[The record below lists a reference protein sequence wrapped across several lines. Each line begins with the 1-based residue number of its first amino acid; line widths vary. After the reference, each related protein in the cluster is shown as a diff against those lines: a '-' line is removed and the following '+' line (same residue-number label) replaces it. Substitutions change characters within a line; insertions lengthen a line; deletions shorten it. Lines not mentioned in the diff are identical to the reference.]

1 MKFSALDLAP
11 EIQQALD
18 ASGYSQMTPVQEQAI
33 VPARRGK
40 DLLANAQTGT
50 GKTAAFSL
58 PILQQMV
65 DRPQP
70 TESGYPRALILT
82 PTRELAEQ
90 LADTIKRY
98 AQFLPLNVTA
108 LYGGVNMEGQAK
120 KLKTGVDVLISTP
133 GRLLEHVVQC
143 NVSLAKVEF
152 AVLDEA
158 DRMLDMGFV
167 ADVST
172 LLQQTSSHRQTL
184 MFSATISPTVN
195 ELAKQLM
202 NKHEVIRVAKVN
214 ATADTVEHVVYPVE
228 EKRKADLF
236 AELIDKHQ
244 WFQVLVFTSTKAQA
258 DELMTDLKI
267 DGIPAVVCHGDKTQG
282 SRRRAIAD
290 FKEGKIQVLVATEVA
305 ARGLDIQGL
314 ELVVNYNLP
323 YLAEDYVHRIGRTG
337 RAGAKGK
344 AISFVSREEEQA
356 LDNIE
361 YLIGARIKRINMPG
375 YEVGSRDNLRKTI
388 KKKVRKFKT
397 KSNKA
402 TKTKILR
409 SKAGTSK
416 PSAKKKKNR

>member
-290 FKEGKIQVLVATEVA
+290 FKEGKTQVLVATEVA

-361 YLIGARIKRINMPG
+361 HLIGARIKRINMPG

-409 SKAGTSK
+409 SKTGTSK
-416 PSAKKKKNR
+416 PSAKKKKR

>member
-18 ASGYSQMTPVQEQAI
+18 ACGYSQMTPVQEQAI

-58 PILQQMV
+58 PILQQMT
-65 DRPQP
+65 DSPKP
-70 TESGYPRALILT
+70 TESGYPRTLILT

-90 LADTIKRY
+90 LAETIKRY
-98 AQFLPLNVTA
+98 AQFLPLTVTA
-108 LYGGVNMEGQAK
+108 FYGGVNMEGQAK
-120 KLKTGVDVLISTP
+120 KLRAGVDILISTP

-143 NVSLAKVEF
+143 NVSLKKVEF
-152 AVLDEA
+152 VVLDEA

-167 ADVST
+167 ADVNT
-172 LLQQTSSHRQTL
+172 LLQQTSTKRQTL
-184 MFSATISPTVN
+184 MFSATVTPTVN
-195 ELAKQLM
+195 EFAKQLM
-202 NKHEVIRVAKVN
+202 TKHQVIRVAKVN
-214 ATADTVEHVVYPVE
+214 ATADTVDHVVYPVE

-236 AELIDKHQ
+236 SELINKHQ

-290 FKEGKIQVLVATEVA
+290 FKEGKVQVLVATEVA

-344 AISFVSREEEQA
+344 AISFVSRAEEQA
-356 LDNIE
+356 LESIE
-361 YLIGARIKRINMPG
+361 HLIGARIKRINQPG
-375 YEVGSRDNLRKTI
+375 YEVGSRDNLRKQI
-388 KKKVRKFKT
+388 NKKVRKFKT

-409 SKAGTSK
+409 SKSGTSK
-416 PSAKKKKNR
+416 PSDRKKKK